1 MLQLGEGRGP
11 PARHIGL
18 VPRVRP
24 LEPDPLHSMKRLTIV
39 TAVLLALLA
48 VPAAEASTKQVTIL
62 QDDVHLRHD
71 TAATLDEFAALGA
84 DVVKIGLSWEEVAP
98 DGRRKPSGFDA
109 SNPAGYQWSNYGA
122 VIDAISARGMRPYV
136 SIVGLAP
143 DWASK
148 RGGRRGT
155 NRPSS
160 KEYGLFAE
168 AVGQAVPERR
178 PVVALERAEPVQLA
192 EPAAQEGHAD
202 LALAATGTCTWRAT
216 PGSSA
221 RATTATR
228 SCSAS

>member
-1 MLQLGEGRGP
+1 
-11 PARHIGL
+11 
-18 VPRVRP
+18 
-24 LEPDPLHSMKRLTIV
+24 MKRLTIV

-109 SNPAGYQWSNYGA
+109 GDPAGYQWGNYPQ

-136 SIVGLAP
+136 SIVGLRARLGLQAWRP
-143 DWASK
+143 ARHQPPERQGVRAVR
-148 RGGRRGT
+148 RGGR
-155 NRPSS
+155 
-160 KEYGLFAE
+160 
-168 AVGQAVPERR
+168 QAVPERR
-178 PVVALERAEPVQLA
+178 PVVALERAEPLQLA

-202 LALAATGTCTWRAT
+202 LAVALPQPL
-216 PGSSA
+216 PGRPRRA
-221 RATTATR
+221 RALGP
-228 SCSAS
+228 